1 LFLSGIQVSDSK
13 LQYQMKAYFLFR
25 KLTLLLRLISMFS
38 KDSFTQSHFLPPSDQ
53 FRKDRLNKVVWTET
67 AIFAITSI
75 GLYYLWYK
83 KFPKSRFHLFNDR
96 HEWMQ
101 IDKVGHAATA
111 YNISAMQY
119 DLLRWSGVKQH
130 EAILSASLTSLA
142 YMSIIEIMDGFSR
155 GWGFSS
161 YDMLANL
168 SGTALFAAQQYGWN
182 EQRIGLK
189 ASAHFTPFAKENKS
203 LLGNNRA
210 SRLMKDYNGQTYW
223 LTFNLRSF
231 LPVNSD
237 VPHWLNLSL
246 GYGAEGMVRAKK
258 NLHDPLDTNFENA
271 RYRQFYIALDA
282 DMFRIPA
289 NGAIQ
294 STFYLTKFLK
304 TPAPAIEFNSKRK
317 FKLHAIYF

>member
-1 LFLSGIQVSDSK
+1 VTCKK
-13 LQYQMKAYFLFR
+13 LM
-25 KLTLLLRLISMFS
+25 LLLIIVSMLS
-38 KDSFTQSHFLPPSDQ
+38 KQSYAQAYFLPPSDQ
-53 FRKDRLNKVVWTET
+53 LRKDRLNKVVWTET
-67 AIFAITSI
+67 ALLAVTSI

-101 IDKVGHAATA
+101 VDKVGHAATA

-119 DLLRWSGVKQH
+119 DLLRWCGVKQRD
-130 EAILSASLTSLA
+130 AILSASLTSLA
-142 YMSIIEIMDGFSR
+142 YMSIIEIMDGFSKE
-155 GWGFSS
+155 WGFSS

-182 EQRIGLK
+182 DQRIGLK
-189 ASAHFTPFAKENKS
+189 ASARFTPFAKENKS
-203 LLGNNRA
+203 LLGDNWA

-237 VPHWLNLSL
+237 VPAWLNLSL

-258 NLHDPLDTNFENA
+258 NTSDTVQTNYTSG
-271 RYRQFYIALDA
+271 RYRQFYFAPDA
-282 DMFRIPA
+282 DLFRFPD
-289 NGAIQ
+289 NGAMQ

-317 FKLHAIYF
+317 IKLHAIYF